1 MNWFG
6 QWNLSTVTHVTFQQK
21 LYNLVWDWLFPPI
34 KVISDVPDNGC
45 PDSISVNMSW
55 TRGSTQTMMDMQH
68 KQEINIGCLHVIK
81 SLTPFF
87 DVGLLI
93 SFKPY
98 HSSFSSVAHLHK
110 LIKKKKILGAPF
122 FNIGGRS
129 KTFRRLLTWRNTHS
143 GPILWLP

>member
-1 MNWFG
+1 M
-6 QWNLSTVTHVTFQQK
+6 
-21 LYNLVWDWLFPPI
+21 
-34 KVISDVPDNGC
+34 ISDVPDNGC

-68 KQEINIGCLHVIK
+68 KQEMNIGCLHVIK

-110 LIKKKKILGAPF
+110 PIKKKKKSWVLLSLTLV
-122 FNIGGRS
+122 GGP
-129 KTFRRLLTWRNTHS
+129 KHS
-143 GPILWLP
+143 GTFSHEGTLTLVPSFDYHKHLRPVSFF